1 MQSQIASSNT
11 LDHAPRN
18 ANRENVA
25 RTLSLCAMSRLGGI

>member
-11 LDHAPRN
+11 QNLAPRN

-25 RTLSLCAMSRLGGI
+25 RTLSLYAMSRLGGI